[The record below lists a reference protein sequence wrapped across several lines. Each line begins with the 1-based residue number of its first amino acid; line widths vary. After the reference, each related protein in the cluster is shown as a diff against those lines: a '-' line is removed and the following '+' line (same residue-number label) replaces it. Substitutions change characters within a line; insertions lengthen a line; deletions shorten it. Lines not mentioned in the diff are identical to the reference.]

1 MRWSETIYAR
11 LTGKEQGR
19 ASVAVVGLGYVGLPL
34 ALAFSR
40 CFRVVGYDTDP
51 RRIAQLRDGIDASGS
66 FGADDFRGRDILF
79 TASGE
84 ALADAAFYI
93 VAVPTPVDAGRR
105 PDLSCLDEATRTVG
119 RCLRPGDC
127 VVFESTVWP
136 GCTEERCV
144 PLLESVS
151 GLVAGRDFK
160 VGYSPERINPGDRE
174 HTLSRTVKV
183 VAGCDAETLDGVA
196 AVYGRVIGAGVFRA
210 ASIRVAEAAKM
221 LENVQRDVNIA
232 LMNECAVLFRE
243 LGIDTAATLEAAATK
258 WNFMRVAPGLVG
270 GHCIGVDP
278 YYLLEKAAGTG
289 VRIPVV
295 QSARAVNEGMV
306 GYVARAL
313 LDELRAGD
321 ASISPP
327 LAGWRVLQLGI
338 TYKENVADC
347 RNSKAAELFGEL
359 TRAGVEVDAADP
371 CADAARVREMYGIEL
386 AERLRPPYD
395 LVLVAVPHDAYRSLD
410 EEYFLSIVKPGGC
423 VADLRSIYRDKIR
436 TLRYWSL

>member
-1 MRWSETIYAR
+1 MRWSDVIYER
-11 LTGKEQGR
+11 LTAGGR
-19 ASVAVVGLGYVGLPL
+19 SPLAVVGLGYVGLPL

-40 CFRVVGYDTDP
+40 RFRVVGYDTDP
-51 RRIAQLRDGIDASGS
+51 RRIAQLRGGVDASGA
-66 FGADDFRGRDILF
+66 FGPEDFRECGIRFSSSEEVL
-79 TASGE
+79 AE
-84 ALADAAFYI
+84 AVFYV
-93 VAVPTPVDAGRR
+93 VAVPTPVDARRR

-174 HTLSRTVKV
+174 HTLARTVKV
-183 VAGCDAETLDGVA
+183 VSGCDGEALDAVA
-196 AVYGRVIGAGVFRA
+196 AVYGEAVGAGVFRA

-232 LMNECAVLFRE
+232 LMNECAMLFRE

-278 YYLLEKAAGTG
+278 YYLLERAAERG
-289 VRIPVV
+289 VEAPLVR
-295 QSARAVNEGMV
+295 SARAVNEGMV

-321 ASISPP
+321 ATISPP

-371 CADAARVREMYGIEL
+371 CADAGRVREMYGIEL
-386 AERLRPPYD
+386 TERLRPPYD
-395 LVLVAVPHDAYRSLD
+395 LVLVAVPHDAYRSLG

-423 VADLRSIYRDKIR
+423 VADLRSVYRNKIHA
-436 TLRYWSL
+436 LRYWSL